1 MSAPTLR
8 FTGFIEPWSKHKFGS
23 IYTFIKTHAFS
34 RDALT
39 DDGGEIRNIHYGD
52 IHTKLK
58 SSFSA
63 SNESLPFIKPSI
75 NTSNFS
81 DESFCRVGDL
91 VIADASEDYAD
102 IGKAIEIIDIGQS
115 KIVAGLHTHLARNQ
129 DESVALG
136 FANQLMQT
144 VIVRKQLQRLAVG
157 SSVLGISKTNLSKI
171 LISKPSKAE
180 QEKIASFLS
189 KIDLKIKVL
198 ETSYK
203 AICSY
208 KKGVTQK
215 LFSQNIR
222 FKDDAGNPFPDWEYV
237 PLEELLTYHQPTAF
251 LVDST
256 EYSDLYKTPV
266 LTAGKTFILGYTNET
281 NGIFTDKLPAIIF
294 DDFTTAF
301 KYVDF
306 PFKAKSS
313 AMKILVAK
321 DDSVN
326 LKYVFEAMSEIRFQ
340 MGNEHK
346 RYWISEYSKL
356 EVPKPSQLEQEK
368 ISNFLSLLDSKAL
381 NCKMQLERSKQ
392 YKQGLLQQMFV

>member
-1 MSAPTLR
+1 M
-8 FTGFIEPWSKHKFGS
+8 
-23 IYTFIKTHAFS
+23 
-34 RDALT
+34 
-39 DDGGEIRNIHYGD
+39 
-52 IHTKLK
+52 
-58 SSFSA
+58 
-63 SNESLPFIKPSI
+63 
-75 NTSNFS
+75 
-81 DESFCRVGDL
+81 
-91 VIADASEDYAD
+91 
-102 IGKAIEIIDIGQS
+102 
-115 KIVAGLHTHLARNQ
+115 
-129 DESVALG
+129 
-136 FANQLMQT
+136 MQT
-144 VIVRKQLQRLAVG
+144 VSVRKQIQRLAVG
-157 SSVLGISKTNLSKI
+157 SSVLGISKTNLSQI

-189 KIDLKIKVL
+189 KIDSKIKVL

-215 LFSQNIR
+215 IFCQKIR
-222 FKDDAGNPFPDWEYV
+222 FKDDDGNSFPDWEYV

-281 NGIFTDKLPAIIF
+281 SGIFTDKLPAIIF

-306 PFKAKSS
+306 PFKVKSS

-326 LKYVFEAMSEIRFQ
+326 LKYVFEAMSEVRFQ

-356 EVPKPSQLEQEK
+356 ELPKPSQLEQEK

-381 NCKMQLERSKQ
+381 NCKSQLDLTKQ

>member
-1 MSAPTLR
+1 LGDIAS
-8 FTGFIEPWSKHKFGS
+8 FYKGKGISKADISDNGDTPC
-23 IYTFIKTHAFS
+23 IRYGELYTKYSVVIT
-34 RDALT
+34 
-39 DDGGEIRNIHYGD
+39 NIHSRTNLSPKNLFLSNAND
-52 IHTKLK
+52 VIIP
-58 SSFSA
+58 A
-63 SNESLPFIKPSI
+63 SGE
-75 NTSNFS
+75 TQ
-81 DESFCRVGDL
+81 
-91 VIADASEDYAD
+91 AD
-102 IGKAIEIIDIGQS
+102 IATASCVTIP
-115 KIVAGLHTHLARNQ
+115 N
-129 DESVALG
+129 VALG
-136 FANQLMQT
+136 GDLNIIRSDQNGVYLSYYLNSQKKFEIAKLAQGNSVVHLYSSQLKT
-144 VIVRKQLQRLAVG
+144 LRL
-157 SSVLGISKTNLSKI
+157 NL
-171 LISKPSKAE
+171 PTFEE
-180 QEKIASFLS
+180 QEKVASFLS
-189 KIDLKIKVL
+189 AIDKKISILTQKHELLI
-198 ETSYK
+198 
-203 AICSY
+203 AY

-215 LFSQNIR
+215 IFSQEIR
-222 FKDDAGNPFPDWEYV
+222 FKDDAGNPFPDWEHA

-281 NGIFTDKLPAIIF
+281 SGIFTDDLPAIIF

-321 DDSVN
+321 DNSVN

-356 EVPKPSQLEQEK
+356 EISKPSEVEQTKIANFLSAIDEK
-368 ISNFLSLLDSKAL
+368 ISNAQQ
-381 NCKMQLERSKQ
+381 QLELTKQ